1 MSPLDLLTRIEPNRI
16 GLKYCSFRPG
26 KRVIV
31 QRQHYAVVYMFG
43 ANLGKLQR
51 TQIPSKHGDLRGP

>member
-1 MSPLDLLTRIEPNRI
+1 MSPLDVLTRIEPNRI
-16 GLKYCSFRPG
+16 VLKVLFISTG
-26 KRVIV
+26 KTSDRSK
-31 QRQHYAVVYMFG
+31 AVVDMFG